1 MDKANQITQ
10 YGGSIGESCKIDY
23 LIVHLR
29 WMGWILPITSIILII
44 LSIIPN
50 DPCPLGMGQR
60 NCNYTVRW
68 ERLGEWGEK
77 PSDSISFLTNTKM
90 GIVIKKLFM
99 KLLLSILNSKQLKKC
114 KAINC

>member
-1 MDKANQITQ
+1 MDKANQLTQ
-10 YGGSIGESCKIDY
+10 YGGSIGESCKIGY

-44 LSIIPN
+44 LSIIPMN
-50 DPCPLGMGQR
+50 VHWVW
-60 NCNYTVRW
+60 VREIVIILYDGRGW
-68 ERLGEWGEK
+68 ESGVKK